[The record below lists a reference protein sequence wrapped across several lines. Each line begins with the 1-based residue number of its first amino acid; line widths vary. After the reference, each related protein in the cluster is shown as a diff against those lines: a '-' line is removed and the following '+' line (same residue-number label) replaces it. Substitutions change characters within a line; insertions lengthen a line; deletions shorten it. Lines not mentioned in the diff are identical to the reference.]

1 MKNNL
6 FKKLSEAVKKN
17 IRIQI
22 IIVFAVSIVIG
33 GILAVFCEYILS
45 GNFNYGYEIS
55 EKITSE
61 VASKIEEIDEKTG
74 IDEVQEE
81 IKKVSEKWEAYF
93 LKVYILNYDNNI
105 VYRYDPSG
113 ELEDTFPSGLF
124 SIVQNDGYYAYDTY
138 FLKFSQDGMIKLTD
152 SYYNEKQSTDEED
165 TTLTQSGALPKVV
178 TSVSGKGI
186 YNSTSIILAEES
198 YILVTNIKVE
208 NPFGFL
214 SVLSPLIQL
223 SFFIF
228 GFIVSFIYLTQGK
241 LKYIQDISKGLQAIS
256 KGDFEY
262 RVPQKGDDE
271 IGLLAKNINSMADEL
286 KKSIYEERRSEKL
299 KNELITNVSHDL
311 RTPLTSVMGYLRL
324 YTEKKYDSAEQAQE
338 YIDIAYKKSISLKEL
353 IDDLFEYTK
362 LNNFDIKLD
371 MEIFDINRLVR
382 QVIQEIMPVALEK
395 NMKFETNL
403 KDQKFFITAD
413 AGKMARVVENI
424 ISNAIKYSV
433 SGSKID
439 VLSFKQDSEVILE
452 ISNPSDNINDEELKN
467 MFERFYRIDKSRSG
481 SLGGSG
487 LGLSIAKSIIQLHEG
502 KIWAEYKDS
511 KVSIFI
517 CMKLS
522 EESSQCS

>member
-1 MKNNL
+1 LKNNFL
-6 FKKLSEAVKKN
+6 KKLSAGVKRN

-22 IIVFAVSIVIG
+22 IIVFAVSIAIG

-61 VASKIEEIDEKTG
+61 VASQIEEIDEKTG
-74 IDEVQEE
+74 VNEIQEE
-81 IKKVSEKWEAYF
+81 IKEVSEKWESYF
-93 LKVYILNYDNNI
+93 LKVYILNYENNI

-113 ELEDTFPSGLF
+113 ELEDTFPPGLF
-124 SIVQNDGYYAYDTY
+124 SIVQNSGHYTYDTY
-138 FLKFSQDGMIKLTD
+138 FLKFSQNGMIKLTD
-152 SYYNEKQSTDEED
+152 AYYNEKESTDEED
-165 TTLTQSGALPKVV
+165 TEFPKDGALPKVV

-186 YNSTSIILAEES
+186 YNSADIILMGER

-223 SFFIF
+223 GFFIF

-324 YTEKKYDSAEQAQE
+324 YTEKKYDSDEQAQE

-371 MEIFDINRLVR
+371 MEVFDINRLAR

-395 NMKFETNL
+395 NIKFETNL
-403 KDQKFFITAD
+403 KDQKFFINAD

-424 ISNAIKYSV
+424 ISNAIKYSG
-433 SGSKID
+433 SGSRID
-439 VLSFKQDSEVILE
+439 VVSFKRDCEVILE
-452 ISNPSDNINDEELKN
+452 ISNPSDSINDEDLKN
-467 MFERFYRIDKSRSG
+467 IFERFYRIDKSRSG

-487 LGLSIAKSIIQLHEG
+487 LGLSIAKSIIHLHEG

-522 EESSQCS
+522 KESSQCS

>member
-1 MKNNL
+1 LKNNFL
-6 FKKLSEAVKKN
+6 KKLSAGVKRN

-22 IIVFAVSIVIG
+22 IIVFAVSIAIG

-61 VASKIEEIDEKTG
+61 VASQIEEIDEKTG
-74 IDEVQEE
+74 VNEIQEE
-81 IKKVSEKWEAYF
+81 IKEVSEKWESYF
-93 LKVYILNYDNNI
+93 LKVYILNYENNI

-113 ELEDTFPSGLF
+113 ELEDTFPPGLF
-124 SIVQNDGYYAYDTY
+124 SIVQNSGHYTYDTY
-138 FLKFSQDGMIKLTD
+138 FLKFSQNGMIKLTD
-152 SYYNEKQSTDEED
+152 AYYNEKESTDEED
-165 TTLTQSGALPKVV
+165 TEFPKDGALPKVV

-186 YNSTSIILAEES
+186 YNSADIILMGER

-223 SFFIF
+223 GFFIF

-311 RTPLTSVMGYLRL
+311 RTPLTSVMVYLRL

-371 MEIFDINRLVR
+371 MEVFDINRLAR

-395 NMKFETNL
+395 NIKFETNL
-403 KDQKFFITAD
+403 KDQKFFINAD

-424 ISNAIKYSV
+424 ISNAIKYSG
-433 SGSKID
+433 SGSRID
-439 VLSFKQDSEVILE
+439 VVSFKRDCEVILE
-452 ISNPSDNINDEELKN
+452 ISNPSDSINDEDLKN
-467 MFERFYRIDKSRSG
+467 IFERFYRIDKSRSG

-487 LGLSIAKSIIQLHEG
+487 LGLSIAKSIIHLHEG

-522 EESSQCS
+522 KESSQCS

>member
-1 MKNNL
+1 LKNNFL
-6 FKKLSEAVKKN
+6 KKLSAGVKRN

-22 IIVFAVSIVIG
+22 IIVFAVSIAIG

-61 VASKIEEIDEKTG
+61 VASQIEEIDEKTG
-74 IDEVQEE
+74 VNEIQEE
-81 IKKVSEKWEAYF
+81 IKEVSEKWESYF
-93 LKVYILNYDNNI
+93 LKVYILNYENNI

-113 ELEDTFPSGLF
+113 ELEDTFPPGLF
-124 SIVQNDGYYAYDTY
+124 SIVQNSGHYTYDTY
-138 FLKFSQDGMIKLTD
+138 FLKFSQNGMIKLTD
-152 SYYNEKQSTDEED
+152 AYYNEKESTDEED
-165 TTLTQSGALPKVV
+165 TEFPKDGALPKVV

-186 YNSTSIILAEES
+186 YNSADIILMGER

-223 SFFIF
+223 GFFIF

-353 IDDLFEYTK
+353 IDYLFEYTK

-371 MEIFDINRLVR
+371 MEVFDINRLAR

-395 NMKFETNL
+395 NIKFETNL
-403 KDQKFFITAD
+403 KDQKFFINAD

-424 ISNAIKYSV
+424 ISNAIKYSG
-433 SGSKID
+433 SGSRID
-439 VLSFKQDSEVILE
+439 VVSFKRDCEVILE
-452 ISNPSDNINDEELKN
+452 ISNPSDSINDEDLKN
-467 MFERFYRIDKSRSG
+467 IFERFYRIDKSRSG

-487 LGLSIAKSIIQLHEG
+487 LGLSIAKSIIHLHEG

-522 EESSQCS
+522 KESSQCS

>member
-1 MKNNL
+1 MKNNFL
-6 FKKLSEAVKKN
+6 KKLSAGVKRN

-22 IIVFAVSIVIG
+22 IIVFAVSIAIG

-61 VASKIEEIDEKTG
+61 VASQIEEIDEKTG
-74 IDEVQEE
+74 VNEIQEE
-81 IKKVSEKWEAYF
+81 IKEVSEKWESYF
-93 LKVYILNYDNNI
+93 LKVYILNYENNI

-113 ELEDTFPSGLF
+113 ELEDTFPPGLF
-124 SIVQNDGYYAYDTY
+124 SIVQNSGHYTYDTY
-138 FLKFSQDGMIKLTD
+138 FLKFSQNGMIKLTD
-152 SYYNEKQSTDEED
+152 AYYNEKESTDEED
-165 TTLTQSGALPKVV
+165 TEFPKDGALPKVV

-186 YNSTSIILAEES
+186 YNSADIILMGER

-223 SFFIF
+223 GFFIF

-324 YTEKKYDSAEQAQE
+324 YKEKKYDSAEQAQE

-371 MEIFDINRLVR
+371 MEVFDINRLAR

-395 NMKFETNL
+395 NIKFETNL
-403 KDQKFFITAD
+403 KDQKFFINAD

-424 ISNAIKYSV
+424 ISNAIKYSG
-433 SGSKID
+433 SGSRID
-439 VLSFKQDSEVILE
+439 VVSFKRDCEVILE
-452 ISNPSDNINDEELKN
+452 ISNPSDSINDEDLKN
-467 MFERFYRIDKSRSG
+467 IFERFYRIDKSRSG

-487 LGLSIAKSIIQLHEG
+487 LGLSIAKSIINLHEG

-522 EESSQCS
+522 KESSQCS

>member
-1 MKNNL
+1 MKNNFL
-6 FKKLSEAVKKN
+6 KKLSAGVKRN

-22 IIVFAVSIVIG
+22 IIVFAVSIAIG

-61 VASKIEEIDEKTG
+61 VASQIEEIDEKTG
-74 IDEVQEE
+74 VNEIQEE
-81 IKKVSEKWEAYF
+81 IKEVSEKWESYF
-93 LKVYILNYDNNI
+93 LKVYILNYENNI

-113 ELEDTFPSGLF
+113 ELEDTFPPGLF
-124 SIVQNDGYYAYDTY
+124 SIVQNSGHYTYDTY
-138 FLKFSQDGMIKLTD
+138 FLKFSQNGMIKLTD
-152 SYYNEKQSTDEED
+152 AYYNEKESTDEED
-165 TTLTQSGALPKVV
+165 TEFPKDGALPKVV

-186 YNSTSIILAEES
+186 YNSADIILMGER

-223 SFFIF
+223 GFFIF

-371 MEIFDINRLVR
+371 MEVFDINRLAR

-395 NMKFETNL
+395 NIKFETNL
-403 KDQKFFITAD
+403 KDQKFFINAD

-424 ISNAIKYSV
+424 ISNAIKYSG
-433 SGSKID
+433 SGSRID
-439 VLSFKQDSEVILE
+439 VVSFKRDCEVILE
-452 ISNPSDNINDEELKN
+452 ISNPSDSINDEDLKN
-467 MFERFYRIDKSRSG
+467 IFERFYRIDKSRSG

-487 LGLSIAKSIIQLHEG
+487 LGLSIAKSIIHLHEG

-522 EESSQCS
+522 KESSQCS

>member
-1 MKNNL
+1 MKNNFL
-6 FKKLSEAVKKN
+6 KKLSAGVKRN

-22 IIVFAVSIVIG
+22 IIVFAVSIAIG

-61 VASKIEEIDEKTG
+61 VASQIEEIDEKTG
-74 IDEVQEE
+74 VNEIQEE
-81 IKKVSEKWEAYF
+81 IKEVSEKWESYF
-93 LKVYILNYDNNI
+93 LKVYILNYENNI

-113 ELEDTFPSGLF
+113 ELEDTFPPGLF
-124 SIVQNDGYYAYDTY
+124 SIVQNSGHYTYDTY
-138 FLKFSQDGMIKLTD
+138 FLKFSQNGMIKLTD
-152 SYYNEKQSTDEED
+152 AYYNEKESTDEED
-165 TTLTQSGALPKVV
+165 TEFPKDGALPKVV

-186 YNSTSIILAEES
+186 YNSADIILMGER

-223 SFFIF
+223 GFFIF

-324 YTEKKYDSAEQAQE
+324 YTEKKYDSDEQAQE

-371 MEIFDINRLVR
+371 MEVFDINRLAR

-395 NMKFETNL
+395 NIKFETNL
-403 KDQKFFITAD
+403 KDQKFFINAD

-424 ISNAIKYSV
+424 ISNAIKYSG
-433 SGSKID
+433 SGSRID
-439 VLSFKQDSEVILE
+439 VVSFKRDCEVILE
-452 ISNPSDNINDEELKN
+452 ISNPSDSINDEDLKN
-467 MFERFYRIDKSRSG
+467 IFERFYRIDKSRSG

-487 LGLSIAKSIIQLHEG
+487 LGLSIAKSIIHLHEG

-522 EESSQCS
+522 KESSQCS

>member
-22 IIVFAVSIVIG
+22 IIVFAVSIAIG

-61 VASKIEEIDEKTG
+61 VASQIEEIDEKTG
-74 IDEVQEE
+74 VNEIQEE
-81 IKKVSEKWEAYF
+81 IKEVSEKWESYF
-93 LKVYILNYDNNI
+93 LKVYILNYENNI

-113 ELEDTFPSGLF
+113 ELEDTFPPGLF
-124 SIVQNDGYYAYDTY
+124 SIVQNSGHYTYDTY
-138 FLKFSQDGMIKLTD
+138 FLKFSQNGMIKLTD
-152 SYYNEKQSTDEED
+152 AYYNEKESTDEED
-165 TTLTQSGALPKVV
+165 TEFPKDGALPKVV

-186 YNSTSIILAEES
+186 YNSADIILMGER

-223 SFFIF
+223 GFFIF

-371 MEIFDINRLVR
+371 MEVFDINRLAR

-395 NMKFETNL
+395 NIKFETNL
-403 KDQKFFITAD
+403 KDQKFFINAD

-424 ISNAIKYSV
+424 ISNAIKYSG
-433 SGSKID
+433 SGSRID
-439 VLSFKQDSEVILE
+439 VVSFKRDCEVILE
-452 ISNPSDNINDEELKN
+452 ISNPSDSINDEDLKN
-467 MFERFYRIDKSRSG
+467 IFERFYRIDKSRSG

-487 LGLSIAKSIIQLHEG
+487 LGLSIAKSIIHLHEG

-522 EESSQCS
+522 KESSQCS

>member
-1 MKNNL
+1 LKNNFL
-6 FKKLSEAVKKN
+6 KKLSAGVKRN

-22 IIVFAVSIVIG
+22 IIVFAVSIAIG

-61 VASKIEEIDEKTG
+61 VASQIEEIDEKTG
-74 IDEVQEE
+74 VNEIQEE
-81 IKKVSEKWEAYF
+81 IKEVSEKWESYF
-93 LKVYILNYDNNI
+93 LKVYILNYENNI

-113 ELEDTFPSGLF
+113 ELEDTFPPGLF
-124 SIVQNDGYYAYDTY
+124 SIVQNSGHYTYDTY
-138 FLKFSQDGMIKLTD
+138 FLKFSQNGMIKLTD
-152 SYYNEKQSTDEED
+152 AYYNEKESTDEED
-165 TTLTQSGALPKVV
+165 TEFPKDGALPKVV

-186 YNSTSIILAEES
+186 YNSADIILMGER

-223 SFFIF
+223 GFFIF

-371 MEIFDINRLVR
+371 MEVFDINRLAR

-395 NMKFETNL
+395 NIKFETNL
-403 KDQKFFITAD
+403 KDQKFFINAD

-424 ISNAIKYSV
+424 ISNAIKYSG
-433 SGSKID
+433 SGSRID
-439 VLSFKQDSEVILE
+439 VVSFKRDCEVILE
-452 ISNPSDNINDEELKN
+452 ISNPSDSINDEDLKN
-467 MFERFYRIDKSRSG
+467 IFERFYRIDKSRSG

-487 LGLSIAKSIIQLHEG
+487 LGLSIAKSIIHLHEG

-522 EESSQCS
+522 KESSQCS

>member
-1 MKNNL
+1 MKNNFL
-6 FKKLSEAVKKN
+6 KKLSAGVKRN

-22 IIVFAVSIVIG
+22 IIVFAVSIAIG

-61 VASKIEEIDEKTG
+61 VASQIEEIDEKTG
-74 IDEVQEE
+74 VNEIQEE
-81 IKKVSEKWEAYF
+81 IKEVSEKWESYF
-93 LKVYILNYDNNI
+93 LKVYILNYENNI

-113 ELEDTFPSGLF
+113 ELEDTFPPGLF
-124 SIVQNDGYYAYDTY
+124 SIVQNSGHYTYDTY
-138 FLKFSQDGMIKLTD
+138 FLKFSQNGMIKLTD
-152 SYYNEKQSTDEED
+152 AYYNEKESTDEED
-165 TTLTQSGALPKVV
+165 TEFPKDGALPKVV

-186 YNSTSIILAEES
+186 YNSADIILMGER

-223 SFFIF
+223 GFFIF

-324 YTEKKYDSAEQAQE
+324 YTEKKYDSDEQAQE

-371 MEIFDINRLVR
+371 MEVFDINRLAR

-395 NMKFETNL
+395 NIKFETNL
-403 KDQKFFITAD
+403 KDQKFFINAD

-424 ISNAIKYSV
+424 ISNAIKYSC
-433 SGSKID
+433 SGSRID
-439 VLSFKQDSEVILE
+439 VVSFKRDCEVILE
-452 ISNPSDNINDEELKN
+452 ISNPSDSINDEDLKN
-467 MFERFYRIDKSRSG
+467 IFERFYRIDKSRSG
-481 SLGGSG
+481 RLGGSG
-487 LGLSIAKSIIQLHEG
+487 LGLSIAKSIIHLHEG

-522 EESSQCS
+522 KESSQCS

>member
-1 MKNNL
+1 MKNNFL
-6 FKKLSEAVKKN
+6 KKLSAGVKRN

-22 IIVFAVSIVIG
+22 IIVFAVSIAIG

-61 VASKIEEIDEKTG
+61 VASQIEEIDEITG
-74 IDEVQEE
+74 VNEIQEE
-81 IKKVSEKWEAYF
+81 IKEVSEKWESYF
-93 LKVYILNYDNNI
+93 LKVYILNYENNI

-113 ELEDTFPSGLF
+113 ELEDTFPPGLF
-124 SIVQNDGYYAYDTY
+124 SIVQNSGHYTYDTY
-138 FLKFSQDGMIKLTD
+138 FLKFSQNGMIKLTD
-152 SYYNEKQSTDEED
+152 AYYNEKESTDEED
-165 TTLTQSGALPKVV
+165 TEFPKDGALPKVV

-186 YNSTSIILAEES
+186 YNSADIILMGER

-223 SFFIF
+223 GFFIF

-371 MEIFDINRLVR
+371 MEVFDINRLAR

-395 NMKFETNL
+395 NIKFETNL
-403 KDQKFFITAD
+403 KDQKFFINAD

-424 ISNAIKYSV
+424 ISNAIKYSG
-433 SGSKID
+433 SGSRID
-439 VLSFKQDSEVILE
+439 VVSFKRDCEVILE
-452 ISNPSDNINDEELKN
+452 ISNPSDSINDEDLKN
-467 MFERFYRIDKSRSG
+467 IFERFYRIDKSRSG

-487 LGLSIAKSIIQLHEG
+487 LGLSIAKSIIHLHEG

-522 EESSQCS
+522 KESSQCS